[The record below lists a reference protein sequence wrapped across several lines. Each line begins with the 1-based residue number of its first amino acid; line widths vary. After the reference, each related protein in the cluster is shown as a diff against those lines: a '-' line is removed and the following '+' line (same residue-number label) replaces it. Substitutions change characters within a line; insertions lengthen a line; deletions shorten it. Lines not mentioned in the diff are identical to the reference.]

1 MDVMITPPIGTRHGL
16 RPIFAL
22 ALLVVLSLGL
32 SAQRPDRPDPSPG
45 SDVPVWYDAVVL
57 PSASA
62 DSFTVD
68 IHYRIPTSFFVL
80 LRTSDGHAA
89 AQGELLVEL
98 AGKNGT
104 QTSRE
109 VRPIRVERER
119 EPEPGESV
127 PDIQDLVRFQV
138 PAGTYTIVFELKA
151 FDSERRFLERRRTL
165 EIPTAAS
172 LTAVSRLLFGYP
184 SSDGNYFMPF
194 NRGGAAIF
202 GSRGGM
208 IVHLRPPTEAPVVV
222 EWRVTSPDRD
232 GDGRIV
238 DLRARDTIRQPR
250 TLTTLAE
257 DQGLRYRFDSV
268 AVAPWTSAY
277 LPLPLEQ
284 LEPGTYVV
292 DLKLFAGSETFQQVY
307 RFAVIWPTL
316 PRSLADFD
324 VAVDALRHIADPEEI
339 DDMIGFFADGGRSR
353 FEEFWRRLDPDT
365 TTAYNPVQEE
375 YYRRVDDAIRRFS
388 TRGGTNGYKTDRG
401 RILILFG
408 TPTSSQR
415 LFRPNIGPREIW
427 IYEQQKKRFIF
438 TDPSRTGEY
447 TLTQTEDL

>member
-1 MDVMITPPIGTRHGL
+1 MS
-16 RPIFAL
+16 
-22 ALLVVLSLGL
+22 LL
-32 SAQRPDRPDPSPG
+32 AQRVDRPDPSGG
-45 SDVPVWYDAVVL
+45 SDAPVWYDAVVL
-57 PSASA
+57 PTAAA
-62 DSFTVD
+62 DTFIVD
-68 IHYRIPTSFFVL
+68 IHYRIAPGFFVF
-80 LRTSDGHAA
+80 LRTSEGRVE

-98 AGKNGT
+98 AGKSGT

-109 VRPIRVERER
+109 VRPVRVEG
-119 EPEPGESV
+119 EPGPHESIQ
-127 PDIQDLVRFQV
+127 DIQDLVRFQV
-138 PAGTYTIVFELKA
+138 PAGTYAIVFELKA

-165 EIPTAAS
+165 EISSAGR
-172 LTAVSRLLFGYP
+172 LTAVPKLLFGYP
-184 SSDGNYFMPF
+184 SPDGNHFVPF

-208 IVHLRPPTEAPVVV
+208 IVHLRASNEAPLVV
-222 EWRVTSPDRD
+222 EWRVARPDRD
-232 GDGRIV
+232 SKGRSV
-238 DLRARDTIRQPR
+238 DFRARDTIRMQR
-250 TLTTLAE
+250 TLTSFVE
-257 DQGLRYRFDSV
+257 DDGFRYRFDSA
-268 AVAPWTSAY
+268 AVAGWTSAY
-277 LPLPLEQ
+277 LALPLEQ
-284 LEPGTYVV
+284 LEPGPYVV
-292 DLKLFAGSETFQQVY
+292 DLKLHAGSETFQQVY

-324 VAVDALRHIADPEEI
+324 LAVDALRHIADPEEI
-339 DDMIGFFADGGRSR
+339 DDMVGFFADDGRSR
-353 FEEFWRRLDPDT
+353 FDEFWRRLDPDT

-388 TRGGTNGYKTDRG
+388 TRGGTDGYKTDRG

-415 LFRPNIGPREIW
+415 LFRPNTGPREIW